1 MTVVA
6 MVNVSNPSASVVL
19 AGLVKIVINKYVLW
33 MIQHVPAMVTVL
45 VLHVHVR
52 KDGEVNYVN

>member
-1 MTVVA
+1 MTVVV
-6 MVNVSNPSASVVL
+6 MVNVSNPFASVVL

-33 MIQHVPAMVTVL
+33 MIQLVPAMVTVL

>member
-6 MVNVSNPSASVVL
+6 MVNVSNPFASVVL

-33 MIQHVPAMVTVL
+33 MIQLVPAMVTVL

>member
-1 MTVVA
+1 MTVVV
-6 MVNVSNPSASVVL
+6 MVNVSNPFASVVL

-33 MIQHVPAMVTVL
+33 MIQLVPAMVIVL

-52 KDGEVNYVN
+52 KDGGVNYVN